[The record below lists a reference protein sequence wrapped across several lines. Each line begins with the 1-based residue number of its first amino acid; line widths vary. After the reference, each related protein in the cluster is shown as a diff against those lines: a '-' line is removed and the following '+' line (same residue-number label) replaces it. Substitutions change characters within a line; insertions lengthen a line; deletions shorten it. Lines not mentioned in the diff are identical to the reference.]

1 MPLSMTGYGR
11 AENHG
16 EGFSHVWEIKSV
28 NGRYLDVKWRLPAT
42 LRSREAH
49 WERMVRTHGSRGR
62 VDVSLNL
69 EVFDPDLLGVSLD
82 TAQAKAMLG
91 QLEGL
96 AKERGQEF
104 VPDLN
109 RFLSVPWLWRDSSRE
124 PAQALVDSLD
134 KGLELALADWDQA
147 RTREGEAMLRDL
159 SSRRERL
166 LELSRDIAGRI
177 PAIVEEKRTALFDRI
192 REAME
197 AADAGL
203 GEDRMLQEAALLADR
218 LDVSEELTRLEEHL
232 RHLGEVLAASGE
244 VGKRLDFLLQ
254 EIFREI
260 NTCANKSQDPE
271 TSRLAVE
278 FKAELEKC
286 REQVQNIE

>member
-1 MPLSMTGYGR
+1 MPFSMTGYGR
-11 AENHG
+11 AETG
-16 EGFSHVWEIKSV
+16 GRAFTHVWEIKSV
-28 NGRYLDVKWRLPAT
+28 NGRYLDIKWRLPAT
-42 LRSREAH
+42 LRLREAH
-49 WERMVRTHGSRGR
+49 WERIVRARASRGR

-91 QLEGL
+91 QLEAL
-96 AKERGQEF
+96 AKDCGQAF
-104 VPDLN
+104 APDMN
-109 RFLSVPWLWRDSSRE
+109 RFLSVPWLWRDSSRKPDE
-124 PAQALVDSLD
+124 ALLASLD
-134 KGLELALADWDQA
+134 QGLEAALDDWDQA
-147 RTREGEAMLRDL
+147 RAREGEAMLRDL
-159 SSRRERL
+159 SARRERL
-166 LELSRDIAGRI
+166 LVLARDIAERI
-177 PAIVEEKRTALFDRI
+177 PAIVEEKRSALFERI

-203 GEDRMLQEAALLADR
+203 GEERMLQEAAILADR

-232 RHLGEVLAASGE
+232 RHLAEVLAAQGE
-244 VGKRLDFLLQ
+244 VGKRLDFLFQ